1 MLFFGEH
8 CQTNTM
14 KTMDHR
20 DLFIALFQV
29 EHAWSSS
36 QELKE
41 PVQSITLKQSN
52 KTGASRINDLSTTT
66 LEIESF
72 SQERFD
78 SNLVK
83 VNQILGDQSYTPICD
98 NVQKADQLLLSRL
111 SHSPADAE
119 SLKEDPNQCQS
130 FIQPKHPKNK
140 IGTCSPTKAFDRAST
155 SYKDAEI
162 MVQKL
167 VEFNTR
173 ATELNPTILR
183 FDH

>member
-1 MLFFGEH
+1 ME
-8 CQTNTM
+8 
-14 KTMDHR
+14 
-20 DLFIALFQV
+20 FIDESAPIICYPTC
-29 EHAWSSS
+29 
-36 QELKE
+36 K
-41 PVQSITLKQSN
+41 
-52 KTGASRINDLSTTT
+52 INDLSTTT

-72 SQERFD
+72 SQERFRFEL
-78 SNLVK
+78 SEKL
-83 VNQILGDQSYTPICD
+83 IEIIS

-111 SHSPADAE
+111 SHSPADDE

>member
-1 MLFFGEH
+1 ME
-8 CQTNTM
+8 
-14 KTMDHR
+14 
-20 DLFIALFQV
+20 FIDESAPIICYPTC
-29 EHAWSSS
+29 
-36 QELKE
+36 K
-41 PVQSITLKQSN
+41 
-52 KTGASRINDLSTTT
+52 INDLSTTT

-111 SHSPADAE
+111 SHSPADDE

>member
-1 MLFFGEH
+1 ME
-8 CQTNTM
+8 
-14 KTMDHR
+14 
-20 DLFIALFQV
+20 FIDESAPIICYPTC
-29 EHAWSSS
+29 
-36 QELKE
+36 K
-41 PVQSITLKQSN
+41 
-52 KTGASRINDLSTTT
+52 INDLSTTT

-83 VNQILGDQSYTPICD
+83 VNQILGDQSYTPICE
-98 NVQKADQLLLSRL
+98 L
-111 SHSPADAE
+111 SHSPADDE